1 MAIER
6 ISCAPD
12 GGINEDLVAVF
23 ENDGLVDLLVL
34 DGASSVADSNYADA
48 DQGDVAWFVQAFVAA
63 LGPLLDAARSQADSV
78 RLAIDSV
85 GRAYAGQTAGQHVP
99 LYACPLAALSWI
111 RIRRNSSGGLAL
123 SLYCLGDCKVFAI
136 DADGVVIDLD
146 PWVNPFE
153 TVVQEAVA
161 ALAREG
167 VSDPAERRAR
177 MLPLLRARRE
187 AQHSA
192 AAPASLCLAPRGP
205 FQARTHAL
213 DLPAHCAVLAMTD
226 GFNRLADTYGLYTQE
241 DLVRRCR
248 SAGLA
253 GLARE
258 LRDHE
263 TARASTLAVKNAD
276 DASALMWT
284 PDGVDS
290 LYSSSYSSS
299 CSSSNNPSI
308 RPGPASART
317 AEETA

>member
-34 DGASSVADSNYADA
+34 DGATSVADTNYADA

-99 LYACPLAALSWI
+99 LYAFPLAALTWI
-111 RIRRNSSGGLAL
+111 RIRRNSSGGLVL
-123 SLYCLGDCKVFAI
+123 SLYCLGDCKAFAI

-161 ALAREG
+161 ALARKG

-205 FQARTHAL
+205 FQARTYAL

-253 GLARE
+253 GLAQE

-263 TARASTLAVKNAD
+263 TARASTMAVKNAD

-290 LYSSSYSSS
+290 LYSSSNSST
-299 CSSSNNPSI
+299 NNPSI

>member
-34 DGASSVADSNYADA
+34 DGATSVADTNYADA

-63 LGPLLDAARSQADSV
+63 LGPQLDAARSQADSV

-99 LYACPLAALSWI
+99 LYAFPLAALSWV
-111 RIRRNSSGGLAL
+111 RIRRNTSGGLAL
-123 SLYCLGDCKVFAI
+123 SLYCLGDCKAFAI

-161 ALAREG
+161 ALAQEG

-192 AAPASLCLAPRGP
+192 AAPASLCLAPQGP
-205 FQARTHAL
+205 FQARTYAL

-290 LYSSSYSSS
+290 LHSSSYSST
-299 CSSSNNPSI
+299 NHPSI
-308 RPGPASART
+308 RPGPAGART